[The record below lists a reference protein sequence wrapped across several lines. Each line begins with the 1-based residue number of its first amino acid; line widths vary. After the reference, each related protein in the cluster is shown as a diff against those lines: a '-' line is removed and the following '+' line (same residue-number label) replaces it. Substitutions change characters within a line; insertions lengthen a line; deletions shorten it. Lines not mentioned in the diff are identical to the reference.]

1 MKKLVVTIMSAVLL
15 ICSTPFFAYASS
27 SIPTVEWN
35 LYISD
40 EMASNDIFC
49 DPINHRG
56 NYEYQA
62 YINNYKLYS
71 NYYFK
76 PQSIHRYVLYGYEMY
91 SVNQSYYFGMRKYV
105 YGVQYPH
112 FVPASTHSFQW
123 DFSANGE
130 YLGNQAYFFIDGS
143 VTGAEVSI
151 QGSLETY

>member
-40 EMASNDIFC
+40 EMASNNIFC

-62 YINNYKLYS
+62 YINYYKLYS

-76 PQSIHRYVLYGYEMY
+76 PQSLNRYVLYGYEMY
-91 SVNQSYYFGMRKYV
+91 SVNQSYSYGLRRYPVGAQVSYPVNAYATQFYHNFAGDGVYFGY
-105 YGVQYPH
+105 
-112 FVPASTHSFQW
+112 
-123 DFSANGE
+123 
-130 YLGNQAYFFIDGS
+130 QAYFFIDGS
-143 VTGAEVSI
+143 SPGAEVSI
-151 QGSLETY
+151 YGTMETY